1 MVYCGK
7 CVYGKQEIDEK
18 GISKSKVALSFLG
31 VPLLHNPI
39 FKCDLDG
46 KNRFGVD
53 GCDKGKSGSF
63 SWKDA
68 FR

>member
-18 GISKSKVALSFLG
+18 GITKSNVALGMLG
-31 VPLLHNPI
+31 FHIRNPV
-39 FKCDLDG
+39 FKCELDE
-46 KNRFGVD
+46 KNRLGAD
-53 GCDKGKSGSF
+53 GCEKGKSRPF
-63 SWKDA
+63 TWKDA